1 MNGTAYY
8 SMRGERK
15 MKETIHTKNSFKSA
29 DLEYLKKT
37 VTEKVSKLVNQQMK
51 KAG

>member
-1 MNGTAYY
+1 
-8 SMRGERK
+8 

-29 DLEYLKKT
+29 DVEHLRKA
-37 VTEKVSKLVNQQMK
+37 VTEKVEKLINRQIN

>member
-1 MNGTAYY
+1 
-8 SMRGERK
+8 

-29 DLEYLKKT
+29 DLEYLKKN